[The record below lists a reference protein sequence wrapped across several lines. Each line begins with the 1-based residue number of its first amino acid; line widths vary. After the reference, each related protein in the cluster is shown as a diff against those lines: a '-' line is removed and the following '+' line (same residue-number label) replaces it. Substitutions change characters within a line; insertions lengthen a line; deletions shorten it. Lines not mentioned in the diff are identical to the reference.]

1 MIDVSSAY
9 RKQPQGPG
17 QGAALRVALVIML
30 PAMMLTGCGQAV
42 NGAIDLYHG
51 LEGGHIAQQRPPPPG
66 VDDPYPKIGTTPA
79 RPLATDIA
87 AQQRIADSLAAQR
100 DSATTAAAENPVSA
114 LPAPPALPK
123 PTPPDPNSNKVVVDA
138 APSPPPPVGPTTS
151 AAPIPAPAAA
161 TAPDSQPV
169 AGIGSV
175 PALPAAIPEAALPA
189 LADAPPPVPTGLEI
203 AMPMPPSDAP
213 VIAKPAVS
221 PTNGISV
228 AFTPGSST
236 LPPSTT
242 LIIRRFVLAH
252 RGARFAVTGHGDV
265 AARDAAAQSRALDL
279 GLRRAGAIAASLGSA
294 GIAAGDLHIAADAK
308 PGASTAILN

>member
-1 MIDVSSAY
+1 M
-9 RKQPQGPG
+9 
-17 QGAALRVALVIML
+17 RVALVVML
-30 PAMMLTGCGQAV
+30 PAMMLAGCGQAV

-100 DSATTAAAENPVSA
+100 DAATTSAAENPVTA

-123 PTPPDPNSNKVVVDA
+123 PAPADPNGNKVVVDA
-138 APSPPPPVGPTTS
+138 AASPATPKTDAIS
-151 AAPIPAPAAA
+151 APAPAP
-161 TAPDSQPV
+161 TAPAEPT
-169 AGIGSV
+169 AAIGSV
-175 PALPAAIPEAALPA
+175 PAIPVAIPDVPLPA

-203 AMPMPPSDAP
+203 AMPMPPADAP
-213 VIAKPAVS
+213 IIAKLAVA
-221 PTNGISV
+221 PPNGISV

-236 LPPSTT
+236 LPPSAT

-252 RGARFAVTGHGDV
+252 RGARIAITGHGD
-265 AARDAAAQSRALDL
+265 AAGRDAEAQSRSLDL
-279 GLRRAGAIAASLGSA
+279 GLKRAGAIAASLGNA
-294 GIAAGDLHIAADAK
+294 GITAGNVRIAADAK
-308 PGASTAILN
+308 PGASIATLN